1 MTTAAMTTTSANEDE
16 GSSMKD
22 AGIFGRTVGL
32 ILGLISAI
40 GVMPWVAPH
49 FIKGVAE
56 AVHLS
61 SSNRSGPELLRKA
74 D

>member
-1 MTTAAMTTTSANEDE
+1 
-16 GSSMKD
+16 MKD